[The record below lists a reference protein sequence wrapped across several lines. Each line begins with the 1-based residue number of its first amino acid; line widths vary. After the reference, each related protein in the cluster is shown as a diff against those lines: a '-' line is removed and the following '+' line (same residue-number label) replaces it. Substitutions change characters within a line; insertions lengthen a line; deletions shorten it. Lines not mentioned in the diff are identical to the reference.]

1 MKTVRQTNY
10 ITLVSL
16 IEQYRKGLGKFL
28 TALDYYIDFCE
39 NRKIYE
45 LSDEF
50 TKVVVNGTDE
60 ELEKRMQTYVENAI
74 SYYD

>member
-1 MKTVRQTNY
+1 MKRKTDY
-10 ITLVSL
+10 ATLVGL
-16 IEQYRKGLGKFL
+16 IEQFRNGNWKFL

-45 LSDEF
+45 LEKEF

>member
-1 MKTVRQTNY
+1 MKRKTDY
-10 ITLVSL
+10 ITLVHL
-16 IEQYRKGLGKFL
+16 IEQYRKGLGSFL

-45 LSDEF
+45 LADSF

-60 ELEKRMQTYVENAI
+60 ELEKRMMDYVENAI

>member
-1 MKTVRQTNY
+1 MKRQTNY
-10 ITLVSL
+10 ATLVWL

-28 TALDYYIDFCE
+28 TALDYYIDYCE

-45 LSDEF
+45 LEKEF

-60 ELEKRMQTYVENAI
+60 ELEERMRINVENAV

>member
-28 TALDYYIDFCE
+28 TAFDYYIDFCE
-39 NRKIYE
+39 NRKIYD
-45 LSDEF
+45 LPDEF

-60 ELEKRMQTYVENAI
+60 ELEKRMQTNVENAI

>member
-1 MKTVRQTNY
+1 MKTPKTY
-10 ITLVSL
+10 ATLVGL
-16 IEQYRKGLGKFL
+16 IEQFRKGYGKFL
-28 TALDYYIDFCE
+28 TAFDYYIDYCE
-39 NRKIYE
+39 NRKIYD
-45 LSDEF
+45 LPDDF

>member
-45 LSDEF
+45 LTDEF

>member
-10 ITLVSL
+10 LTLVSL
-16 IEQYRKGLGKFL
+16 IGQYRKGYGKFL
-28 TALDYYIDFCE
+28 TALDYYIDYCE

-45 LSDEF
+45 LEKEF
-50 TKVVVNGTDE
+50 TNVVVNGTDE

>member
-1 MKTVRQTNY
+1 MKKKTDY
-10 ITLVSL
+10 ATLVWL
-16 IEQYRKGLGKFL
+16 IEQYRNGVGKFL
-28 TALDYYIDFCE
+28 TALDYYIDYCE

-45 LSDEF
+45 LEKEF

-60 ELEKRMQTYVENAI
+60 ELAKWLSAYVENAV

>member
-1 MKTVRQTNY
+1 MKRKTDY
-10 ITLVSL
+10 ATLVGL
-16 IEQYRKGLGKFL
+16 IEQFRKGNWKFL

-45 LSDEF
+45 LEKEF

>member
-1 MKTVRQTNY
+1 MKVVRQTNY

-28 TALDYYIDFCE
+28 TAFDYYIDFCE
-39 NRKIYE
+39 NRKIYD
-45 LSDEF
+45 LPDEF

-60 ELEKRMQTYVENAI
+60 ELEKRMQTNVENAI

>member
-1 MKTVRQTNY
+1 MKRQTNY
-10 ITLVSL
+10 ATLVWL

-28 TALDYYIDFCE
+28 TALDYYIDYCE

-45 LSDEF
+45 FEKEF

-60 ELEKRMQTYVENAI
+60 ELEERMRINVENAV

>member
-1 MKTVRQTNY
+1 MKRQTNY
-10 ITLVSL
+10 ATLVWL

-45 LSDEF
+45 YAGDF

-60 ELEKRMQTYVENAI
+60 ELEKRMQTNVENVI

>member
-1 MKTVRQTNY
+1 MKRKTDY
-10 ITLVSL
+10 ATLVWL

-39 NRKIYE
+39 NRKIYD
-45 LSDEF
+45 LPDEF